1 MIWTGP
7 GGLLR
12 NGINLWLSSENDQR
26 FMATRNQIQDL
37 KDSSLRSVDGFNG
50 MTKHKRERPINRPCQ
65 EKTWCEGKMLAREE
79 RRTENLRI
87 QERRGVEEKEGKGKE
102 PK

>member
-37 KDSSLRSVDGFNG
+37 KDSSLRSVDGFN
-50 MTKHKRERPINRPCQ
+50 
-65 EKTWCEGKMLAREE
+65 WDD
-79 RRTENLRI
+79 
-87 QERRGVEEKEGKGKE
+87 
-102 PK
+102 